1 MNKNNMIK
9 ITIAMAIYHPNLM
22 WFREQLESLNNQTY
36 NNIEIFIYN
45 DCPNDGFEYV
55 KFISKYLNRFPFKY
69 LKGEKNLGSNKAFE
83 FLTNIIES
91 DYIAYCDQDD
101 IWLPEKLEVLVKEL
115 EKENADL
122 LCSDMYVI
130 DKNSNVISDSVTK
143 IRPHQKF
150 YMGKNI
156 FEYLSLHNFVTGCT
170 MLVKSSVAKKAIPFS
185 ENYYHD
191 WWIALNV
198 AIEGKI
204 KIIDRPLIKYRIHD
218 TNQSE
223 FLKGIYSKNDYYLKW
238 ISLFND
244 RVLELTKLKLNKI
257 QKQYVENLYLY
268 AKCRVKYFNNSD
280 IKNMFNLLKFRNI
293 NKKTT
298 YFEIILPFLPE
309 WLFKFII
316 MQIRKGKI

>member
-1 MNKNNMIK
+1 MIK

-45 DCPNDGFEYV
+45 DSPNDEFEYI

-69 LKGEKNLGSNKAFE
+69 LKGQKNLGSNKAFE

-115 EKENADL
+115 EIENADL

-130 DKNSNVISDSVTK
+130 DKNSNIISNSITK

-150 YMGKNI
+150 FYGKNL
-156 FEYLSLHNFVTGCT
+156 FEYLALHNFVTGCT
-170 MLVKSSVAKKAIPFS
+170 MLVKSSAAKKAIPFS
-185 ENYYHD
+185 ELYYHD
-191 WWIALNV
+191 WWLALNIV
-198 AIEGKI
+198 IDGKI
-204 KIIDRPLIKYRIHD
+204 KIIDKPLIKYRIHN

-223 FLKGIYSKNDYYLKW
+223 FLKGIYSVNDYYLKW

-244 RVLELTKLKLNKI
+244 RVLELTKLNLNKM
-257 QKQYVENLYLY
+257 QKQYVENLYSY
-268 AKCRVKYFNNSD
+268 AKCRIMYFNNPN
-280 IKNMFNLLKFRNI
+280 INNMFNLLKFRKI

-298 YFEIILPFLPE
+298 YFEVILPFLPK

-316 MQIRKGKI
+316 TQIRRGKI